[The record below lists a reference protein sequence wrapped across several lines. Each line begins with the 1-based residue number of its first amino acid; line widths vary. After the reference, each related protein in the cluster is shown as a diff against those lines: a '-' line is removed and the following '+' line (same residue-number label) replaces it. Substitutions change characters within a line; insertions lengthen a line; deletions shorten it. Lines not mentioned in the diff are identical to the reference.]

1 MRARIG
7 KTARVIMK
15 NESVSRRLL
24 QNIIEAGK
32 NESTIKASVSDDKKE
47 YAFREMSVR

>member
-7 KTARVIMK
+7 KTAKVIMK

-32 NESTIKASVSDDKKE
+32 NKSTIKASVSDDKKE